1 MDNSRILKKV
11 LVGKFHGRRPVGR
24 PRLRWVDNIR
34 RDSSLLLNIRG
45 WSRVAGNRDIRRQ
58 TIEEANIQCRLSRH
72 QRRIIKK
79 WLLVQ
84 DSQNNYCGYRGKLN
98 FSKVKTFQQVWT
110 AISSKGE
117 LQHSKKLHDLCSS
130 IHIFR

>member
-79 WLLVQ
+79 
-84 DSQNNYCGYRGKLN
+84 
-98 FSKVKTFQQVWT
+98 
-110 AISSKGE
+110 
-117 LQHSKKLHDLCSS
+117 
-130 IHIFR
+130 